1 MTLAHKSKSKT
12 SKIFKKYGKNLNITR
27 NGKTIAS
34 FKLLTNSSF
43 KKVNNFKDV
52 KGSSDVTQLILRN
65 LKLAKLSVLKYPC
78 VICGDPSSEM
88 HHINHVRKALTKK
101 VPNSFNYYIEAMRL
115 ANRKVLPV
123 CNHHHNLIRAGKY
136 DGVSLKVMFEN
147 FKLEGYRFNQK
158 KADTLIKKAS
168 LPSDKN

>member
-1 MTLAHKSKSKT
+1 
-12 SKIFKKYGKNLNITR
+12 
-27 NGKTIAS
+27 
-34 FKLLTNSSF
+34 
-43 KKVNNFKDV
+43 
-52 KGSSDVTQLILRN
+52 
-65 LKLAKLSVLKYPC
+65 
-78 VICGDPSSEM
+78 M